1 MTYDRDEWRR
11 PWRAEELDPSQRAT
25 SATGVGPTPPL
36 GTWARPDGT
45 AGATPVAGVDPAEPI
60 ARFPQPPPQGWDERA
75 AGPGSPAGS
84 VRPPDTTGT
93 VEAPSRPPRR
103 RGGVMLVLGAVLGAV
118 IGTAGTIAV
127 AGLTTTEP
135 TESAEQDTAAAEQQ
149 EPEAVQAPSIEPL
162 SEGSIVPAVAEAV
175 TPSVVRIDV
184 RAAESDEPFGG
195 QGGLGSG
202 VIFSSDGFV
211 LTNHHV
217 IDGAED
223 VEVRLSTGE
232 VLEATVVGSDE
243 LNDIAVL
250 EVDEDGLP
258 AVNLRPEDEP
268 IQVGET
274 VVAIGSP
281 FGLDASVSAGIVS
294 ALDREIDLP
303 PEEGTVDV
311 IPGVVQTDAAI
322 NPGNSGGAL
331 VDAQGRLIG
340 INTAILS
347 RTGASQGVGFAVS
360 ADQAVRSAEQLIEQ
374 GFVRQPLLG
383 IAGTD
388 VDSELADQFDLPAS
402 QGAVVQ
408 DVQEGTG
415 AAEADVR
422 VGDIIIEADGETLAT
437 MSELV
442 AAVRN
447 LEPGDTIELEIV
459 REGERLTVE
468 VEIGE
473 RPRDDT

>member
-11 PWRAEELDPSQRAT
+11 PWRAEELEPAQRPT
-25 SATGVGPTPPL
+25 TATGAGSPPL

-45 AGATPVAGVDPAEPI
+45 AGATPVAGVDPTEPI
-60 ARFPQPPPQGWDERA
+60 ARFPQPPPEGWDERV

-135 TESAEQDTAAAEQQ
+135 TEDAAAVAEQQ
-149 EPEAVQAPSIEPL
+149 ESEAVQAPSIEPL

-184 RAAESDEPFGG
+184 RAGDSEEPFGR

-217 IDGAED
+217 IDGADD

-232 VLEATVVGSDE
+232 VLEASVVGSDE

-250 EVDEDGLP
+250 EVNEEGLP
-258 AVNLRPEDEP
+258 AVNLRPDDEP

-311 IPGVVQTDAAI
+311 IPGVIQTDAAI

-347 RTGASQGVGFAVS
+347 RSGASQGVGFAVS

-388 VDSELADQFDLPAS
+388 VDSELAEQFDLPAS

-415 AAEADVR
+415 AAEADIR

-442 AAVRN
+442 AAVRK
-447 LEPGDTIELEIV
+447 LDPGDTIELEIV

-468 VEIGE
+468 VDIGE
-473 RPRDDT
+473 RPRNDT